1 MVQYLVRRLLL
12 IVPTLL
18 LVVAIVFL
26 SMRILPTDIADI
38 IVDNAGVGGAAYT
51 KQAIREQLNLDKP
64 LPVQLG
70 IYIGHLVQG
79 DLGRSA
85 YDRKPVLKKIADSLP
100 VTLELTILAMAIS
113 TTTAIVIGIISAVYQ
128 DSAVDYILRIVS
140 ILAFAAPVFWVG
152 TMAIIFPAI
161 WWNYFPPLF
170 YVPFRENPVDN
181 LRQFIAPALTLAIAL
196 AGSVARMVRSSMLE
210 VLRQDYVRTARAKG
224 LSERVVITRHAL
236 RNGFIPVLTFLG
248 LQLTVLLGGTVI
260 VESIFALPGLGSLT
274 ISAVLTKDYPA
285 IQGSVLVFAAVVT
298 LVNLGVD
305 LSYGL
310 LDPRLRRG

>member
-70 IYIGHLVQG
+70 IYIGRLVQG

-196 AGSVARMVRSSMLE
+196 SGSVARMVRSSMLE